1 MVIHIYVQLP
11 NYIILSQQ
19 LTKLCYL
26 NRDKPTLYNVQI
38 LRLRYWLYCSIYYEN
53 KKRATALLRRF
64 KVRDTKRVFFTDE
77 KNFYLNPPVSNQNNR
92 VWSRGKKVDVRPS
105 RLLVQREKFAKHIM
119 VSAGVCFGG
128 KGRLHFI
135 DEKAKVNAQYYLRRL
150 LPQLI
155 EDCNQLMPVGF
166 IFQQDGAPAHTAR
179 VTQEWLHANC
189 PEIIEKDQWPP
200 NSPDLN
206 PLDYHVWG
214 AMLERYHKLQPKPKT
229 IAELKAALQSI
240 WDDMPQAPIN
250 KAIKNFTKR
259 LKACVQANGGH
270 FEHLM

>member
-53 KKRATALLRRF
+53 KKQGTSLKAT
-64 KVRDTKRVFFTDE
+64 
-77 KNFYLNPPVSNQNNR
+77 S
-92 VWSRGKKVDVRPS
+92 
-105 RLLVQREKFAKHIM
+105 
-119 VSAGVCFGG
+119 
-128 KGRLHFI
+128 
-135 DEKAKVNAQYYLRRL
+135 
-150 LPQLI
+150 
-155 EDCNQLMPVGF
+155 
-166 IFQQDGAPAHTAR
+166 
-179 VTQEWLHANC
+179 
-189 PEIIEKDQWPP
+189 